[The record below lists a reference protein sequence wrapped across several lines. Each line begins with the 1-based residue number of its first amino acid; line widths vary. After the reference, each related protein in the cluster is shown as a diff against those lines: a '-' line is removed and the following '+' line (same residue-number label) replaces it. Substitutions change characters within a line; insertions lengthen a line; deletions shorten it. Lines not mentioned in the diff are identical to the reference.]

1 MKNRVAHFS
10 LAKEPDAILGH
21 VEFTLFSPEVGWVH
35 SFAQP
40 LACCPHHKISFGWT
54 FSGLICAFVQSFIR
68 RKSLLQLGR
77 VEKSTIWWLS
87 ILWSDSKGVP
97 SHNFYLFLIEYFLLN
112 YVHWAG
118 NCKMSL
124 ITSWCFENACLFFKL
139 ALYLCPGLHF
149 IVNLNPLERETSLHR
164 SCYVQQLHI

>member
-1 MKNRVAHFS
+1 MKKRVAHFS
-10 LAKEPDAILGH
+10 LAKDPDANLGH
-21 VEFTLFSPEVGWVH
+21 VVFTLFSPEVGWVY

-40 LACCPHHKISFGWT
+40 LACCPHHKFSVGWA

-68 RKSLLQLGR
+68 RKSILQLGR

-97 SHNFYLFLIEYFLLN
+97 SPQFLFIFNWIFSFKLCAL
-112 YVHWAG
+112 G
-118 NCKMSL
+118 RQCKMPL

-139 ALYLCPGLHF
+139 ILYPCPGLHF

-164 SCYVQQLHI
+164 SC